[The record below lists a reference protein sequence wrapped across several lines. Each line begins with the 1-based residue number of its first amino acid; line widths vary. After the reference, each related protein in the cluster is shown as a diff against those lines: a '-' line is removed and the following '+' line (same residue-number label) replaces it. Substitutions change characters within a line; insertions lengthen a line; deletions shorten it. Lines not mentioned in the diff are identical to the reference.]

1 MALPTQTPR
10 LSWPGNT
17 GEIRAAP
24 GRIRAAREPWPQLC
38 SMAGEIQEKPL
49 LDVSVRY
56 ILAAIAFGLAA
67 LGFVLL
73 PVGA

>member
-1 MALPTQTPR
+1 
-10 LSWPGNT
+10 
-17 GEIRAAP
+17 
-24 GRIRAAREPWPQLC
+24 
-38 SMAGEIQEKPL
+38 MAGEIQEKPL
-49 LDVSVRY
+49 ADVSVRY